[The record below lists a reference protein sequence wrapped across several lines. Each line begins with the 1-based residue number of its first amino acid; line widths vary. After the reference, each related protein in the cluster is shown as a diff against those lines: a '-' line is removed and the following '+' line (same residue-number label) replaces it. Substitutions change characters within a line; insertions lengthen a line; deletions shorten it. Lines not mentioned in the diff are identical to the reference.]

1 MIKYTYLKDWSIKA
15 FQIPEHTHNNAY
27 RELFADLEY
36 SQGMF
41 SSIYETEERIKQLKL
56 INKKT

>member
-15 FQIPEHTHNNAY
+15 FQIPSATHNEAY
-27 RELFADLEY
+27 KELYARLEY
-36 SQGMF
+36 NQGMF
-41 SSIYETEERIKQLKL
+41 SSIQETEEAIKQLRL